1 MEIKRIIDNKE
12 VTIELSP
19 TEEHE
24 IFLEVRRK
32 IIMGGIRLILYTAVL
47 DKKVT
52 SEVVE
57 VCGQWRTVKF
67 ISDRIN
73 SDDFVVAIADKFLAL
88 PECGTGYTEFVSEDR
103 RPLLEKLIA
112 EAL

>member
-1 MEIKRIIDNKE
+1 MEIRRIIDNKE

-32 IIMGGIRLILYTAVL
+32 IVMGGIRLILYTAVL

-73 SDDFVVAIADKFLAL
+73 NDDFVVAIADKFLAL
-88 PECGTGYTEFVSEDR
+88 PECKGDSTEIVTLER
-103 RPLLEKLIA
+103 APLLKKAIA
-112 EAL
+112 ESL